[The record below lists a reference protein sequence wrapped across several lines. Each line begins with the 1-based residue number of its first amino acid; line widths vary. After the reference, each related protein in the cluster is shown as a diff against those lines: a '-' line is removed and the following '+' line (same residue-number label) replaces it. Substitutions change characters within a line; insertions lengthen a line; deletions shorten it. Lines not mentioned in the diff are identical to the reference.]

1 MFSLKG
7 LESFIFSK
15 VCEKRRK
22 CILVFLKINCWKNTK
37 GIVTLTFKVTCR
49 YHLASA
55 FIKDILILV
64 SLFTQF
70 LVYFSDTEHT
80 VSLKGMFKLRLA
92 L

>member
-1 MFSLKG
+1 MLALLTVFLV
-7 LESFIFSK
+7 IFSY
-15 VCEKRRK
+15 VCDKRRK
-22 CILVFLKINCWKNTK
+22 SIIVFLKINCWKNTK

-55 FIKDILILV
+55 IIKDILILV

-70 LVYFSDTEHT
+70 LVYFSDPEHT
-80 VSLKGMFKLRLA
+80 VSLKGMFKLRFA